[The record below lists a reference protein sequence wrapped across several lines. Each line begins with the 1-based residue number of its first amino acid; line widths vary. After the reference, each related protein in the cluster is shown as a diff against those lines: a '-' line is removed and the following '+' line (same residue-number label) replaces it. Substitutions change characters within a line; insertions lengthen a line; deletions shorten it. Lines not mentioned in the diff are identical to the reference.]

1 MPSFPYNMRA
11 HREPVMTKE
20 STELNQ
26 YEASQ
31 AEYLDEQA
39 KEDSKAPAIVEKFVI
54 RLPNGLRDQIRMLS
68 EQNRRSMNSEII
80 MVLETHIRQKFMEH
94 MAEANPDG
102 DFAPGQ
108 RKTEAELNR
117 MLESLPAQ
125 KKEALLELLG

>member
-1 MPSFPYNMRA
+1 MN
-11 HREPVMTKE
+11 KE
-20 STELNQ
+20 TEL
-26 YEASQ
+26 SQ
-31 AEYLDEQA
+31 FDTTAVEFSEDMS
-39 KEDSKAPAIVEKFVI
+39 KDDSKVPALVV

-80 MVLETHIRQKFMEH
+80 MVLENHIRHKFVEQ
-94 MAEANPDG
+94 MAEANPDS

>member
-1 MPSFPYNMRA
+1 MN
-11 HREPVMTKE
+11 KE
-20 STELNQ
+20 TEL
-26 YEASQ
+26 SQ
-31 AEYLDEQA
+31 FDTTAVEFSEDMS
-39 KEDSKAPAIVEKFVI
+39 KDDSKAPALVEKFVI

-80 MVLETHIRQKFMEH
+80 MVLENHIRHKFVEQ
-94 MAEANPDG
+94 MAEANPDS

-117 MLESLPAQ
+117 LLESLPAQ

>member
-1 MPSFPYNMRA
+1 
-11 HREPVMTKE
+11 MTKE
-20 STELNQ
+20 SSEPNQ
-26 YEASQ
+26 YEVVLADQSI
-31 AEYLDEQA
+31 DEARDDAA
-39 KEDSKAPAIVEKFVI
+39 KDETKSPALVEKFVI
-54 RLPNGLRDQIRMLS
+54 RLPNGLRDRIRQLS

-80 MVLETHIRQKFMEH
+80 MVLESHIRQQFMDTI
-94 MAEANPDG
+94 AEANPDG